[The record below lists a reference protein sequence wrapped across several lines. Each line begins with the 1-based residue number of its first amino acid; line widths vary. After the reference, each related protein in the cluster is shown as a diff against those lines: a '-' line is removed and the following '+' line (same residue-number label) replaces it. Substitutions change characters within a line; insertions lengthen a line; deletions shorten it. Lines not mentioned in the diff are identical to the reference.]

1 MTKKKKLV
9 ILFAIIAGLC
19 LLLIGGQ
26 TFSKYF
32 TEVRGV
38 GTATVAKWDFR
49 VNGSSEE
56 VQTINLASTTD
67 IDSVRNNKI
76 APGTD
81 GKFEIIIDAT
91 GIDVGIEYKVQFL
104 NEQNL
109 PPNMIFTYDNKSYTS
124 LTELGEAVKGN
135 IYASEGEKTR
145 TILILWEWLYQAGD
159 NEEEIKEND
168 RIQTEYAKSNVD
180 YSFDVLV
187 TGTQILPQNYYV

>member
-1 MTKKKKLV
+1 MTKKKKIV
-9 ILFAIIAGLC
+9 ILFAIIAALC
-19 LLLIGGQ
+19 ILFIGGQ

-32 TEVRGV
+32 TEVRGT
-38 GTATVAKWDFR
+38 GTATVAKWDFK

-56 VQTINLASTTD
+56 VQHINLISTTD

-81 GKFEIIIDAT
+81 GKFEIILDAT
-91 GIDVGIEYKVQFL
+91 GVDVGVKYKVQFL
-104 NEQNL
+104 NEQNI
-109 PPNMIFTYDNKSYTS
+109 PPNMVFRYDNKTYNS
-124 LTELGEAVKGN
+124 LTELGKAIEGN

-145 TILILWEWLYQAGD
+145 TILILWDWLFQAGD
-159 NEEEIKEND
+159 TEEEIKQND
-168 RIQTEYAKSNVD
+168 KIYTEYAKSNVD